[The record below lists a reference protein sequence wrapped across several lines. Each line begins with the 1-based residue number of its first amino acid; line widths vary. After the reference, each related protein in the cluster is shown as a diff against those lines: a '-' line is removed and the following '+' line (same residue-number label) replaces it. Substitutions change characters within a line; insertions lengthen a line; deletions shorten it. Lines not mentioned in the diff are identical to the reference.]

1 MARLIQKTG
10 FISRKSADGY
20 MKYIATR
27 EGVEVLTGKGPTTE
41 KQKELVAK
49 LLKDFPDMRD
59 SFEYE
64 DYKQAPTL
72 HTASALISAALDS
85 HMQNLQS
92 ENGYLK
98 YIATRPGA
106 EKHGAHG
113 LFGREENTDLTA
125 AMHDLTAHDG
135 NVWTIIYSLH
145 REDAERLGYNNAA
158 AWRKLL
164 VSQQNKFAEAF
175 HVPSDSL
182 HWYAAYHDA
191 DTHPH
196 IHMMVWTEQETV
208 LKRDAVVKLR
218 SVMTNSIFQAELENL
233 YIRKDAAYKDVSEA
247 AREVMRELVD
257 RMESVSEPP
266 ASIQEKLLELALE
279 LRTVGG
285 KKQYGYLKKPLKD
298 MVDSIVDELEK
309 LPEVAAYYSV
319 WNGLRDTLEGYYKN
333 RPRQHNPL
341 SQQKEFRTIKNAI
354 IQEAERLWQ
363 QMEQTQTATEQDSS
377 QDEEPSAEKTST
389 DASTNPTLANE
400 NTSFTPSC
408 PAQLP
413 TEYLLNSTIRLFHQ
427 MGQIFRENAAP
438 PSNPMGIRIDSKRRK
453 KLIQKRLAMGHKQ
466 DDHEQEQGYEQ
477 VIR

>member
-10 FISRKSADGY
+10 FISRKSAGGY

-27 EGVEVLTGKGPTTE
+27 EGVEVLTGKGPATE
-41 KQKELVAK
+41 KQKEMVAK
-49 LLKDFPDMRD
+49 LLKDFPDVRD

-113 LFGREENTDLTA
+113 LFGRQENTNLTA
-125 AMHDLTAHDG
+125 AMHDLTAHNG

-175 HVPSDSL
+175 HIPASAL

-196 IHMMVWTEQETV
+196 IHMMIWTDRETV

-233 YIRKDAAYKDVSEA
+233 YIRKDAAYKDVTEA
-247 AREVMRELVD
+247 AREVMREIVV
-257 RMESVSEPP
+257 RMESTAEPP
-266 ASIQEKLLELALE
+266 VSIQQKLLELALE
-279 LRTVGG
+279 LRTVSG
-285 KKQYGYLKKPLKD
+285 KKQYAYLKKPLKD
-298 MVDSIVDELEK
+298 KVDEIVDELEK

-341 SQQKEFRTIKNAI
+341 SQQKEFRAIKNAI
-354 IQEAERLWQ
+354 IQEAERLRQ

-377 QDEEPSAEKTST
+377 QDEEPSVENTST
-389 DASTNPTLANE
+389 DASANPTLADE
-400 NTSFTPSC
+400 NTSSAASHHARLPS
-408 PAQLP
+408 
-413 TEYLLNSTIRLFHQ
+413 EYLLNSTIRLFHQ
-427 MGQIFRENAAP
+427 MGQIFRDNAAP
-438 PSNPMGIRIDSKRRK
+438 PSNPMGIRVNSKRRK

-466 DDHEQEQGYEQ
+466 DDHEQAQGYEQ
-477 VIR
+477 SL

>member
-10 FISRKSADGY
+10 FISRKSAGGY

-27 EGVEVLTGKGPTTE
+27 EGVEVLTGKGPATE
-41 KQKELVAK
+41 KQKEMVAK

-92 ENGYLK
+92 ENSYLK

-113 LFGREENTDLTA
+113 LFGRQDNTDLPA

-175 HVPSDSL
+175 HIPASAL

-196 IHMMVWTEQETV
+196 IHMMIWTDQETV
-208 LKRDAVVKLR
+208 LKRDAVVELR
-218 SVMTNSIFQAELENL
+218 SAMTNSIFQAELENL
-233 YIRKDAAYKDVSEA
+233 YIRKDAAYKDVTEA
-247 AREVMRELVD
+247 ARTAMHGLVD
-257 RMESVSEPP
+257 RLESIKNPP
-266 ASIQEKLLELALE
+266 ESIQQKMLELALE

-285 KKQYGYLKKPLKD
+285 KNQYGYLKKPLKD
-298 MVDSIVDELEK
+298 KVDSIVDELEK
-309 LPEVAAYYSV
+309 LPEVAAYYDV

-333 RPRQHNPL
+333 RPRQRNPL
-341 SQQKEFRTIKNAI
+341 SQQKEFRAIKNAI
-354 IQEAERLWQ
+354 IQEEERLRQ
-363 QMEQTQTATEQDSS
+363 QMEQAQRASEPKSS
-377 QDEEPSAEKTST
+377 QVDTPSDEETSSDT
-389 DASTNPTLANE
+389 STNPTLADE
-400 NTSFTPSC
+400 NTSSVTSHSARLPS
-408 PAQLP
+408 
-413 TEYLLNSTIRLFHQ
+413 EYLLNSTIRLFHQ

-438 PSNPMGIRIDSKRRK
+438 PSNPMGIRVDSKRRK
-453 KLIQKRLAMGHKQ
+453 KLMQKRLAMGQKQ
-466 DDHEQEQGYEQ
+466 DDHEQEQGYNLD
-477 VIR
+477 IR

>member
-1 MARLIQKTG
+1 
-10 FISRKSADGY
+10 

-27 EGVEVLTGKGPTTE
+27 EGVEVLTGKGPVTE
-41 KQKELVAK
+41 KQTEMVTK

-92 ENGYLK
+92 ENGYLR

-113 LFGREENTDLTA
+113 LFGRQENTNLTA

-164 VSQQNKFAEAF
+164 VSQQNKFAESF
-175 HVPSDSL
+175 HVPASAL

-196 IHMMVWTEQETV
+196 IHMMIWTDQETV

-218 SVMTNSIFQAELENL
+218 SAMTNSIFQAELENL
-233 YIRKDAAYKDVSEA
+233 YIRKDIAYKDVTEA
-247 AREVMRELVD
+247 ARAVMHELVD
-257 RMESVSEPP
+257 RMETVSEPP
-266 ASIQEKLLELALE
+266 VSIQQKLLEFALE

-298 MVDSIVDELEK
+298 MVDSIVDELET

-341 SQQKEFRTIKNAI
+341 SQQKEFRAIKNAI
-354 IQEAERLWQ
+354 IQEAERLRQ
-363 QMEQTQTATEQDSS
+363 QMEQTQAATEQDSS
-377 QDEEPSAEKTST
+377 QDEEPSVENTST
-389 DASTNPTLANE
+389 DASANPTLADE
-400 NTSFTPSC
+400 NTSFVTSHS
-408 PAQLP
+408 AQLP
-413 TEYLLNSTIRLFHQ
+413 TEYLLNSTVRLFHQ

-438 PSNPMGIRIDSKRRK
+438 PSNPMGIRVDSKRRK
-453 KLIQKRLAMGHKQ
+453 KLMQKRLAMGHKQ
-466 DDHEQEQGYEQ
+466 DDHEQNYGQTLQ
-477 VIR
+477 

>member
-1 MARLIQKTG
+1 
-10 FISRKSADGY
+10 

-27 EGVEVLTGKGPTTE
+27 EGVEVLTGKGPATD
-41 KQKELVAK
+41 KQKEMVAK
-49 LLKDFPDMRD
+49 LLKDFPDVRD

-113 LFGREENTDLTA
+113 LFGREENTNLTA

-164 VSQQNKFAEAF
+164 ISQQNKFSEAF
-175 HVPSDSL
+175 HIPASAL

-196 IHMMVWTEQETV
+196 IHMMLWTDQETV
-208 LKRDAVVKLR
+208 LKQDAVVKLR
-218 SVMTNSIFQAELENL
+218 SAMTNSIFQAELENL
-233 YIRKDAAYKDVSEA
+233 YIRKDAAYKDVTEA
-247 AREVMRELVD
+247 ARETMREIVD
-257 RMESVSEPP
+257 RMESTAEPP
-266 ASIQEKLLELALE
+266 VSIQQKLLEFALE
-279 LRTVGG
+279 LRTVSG
-285 KKQYGYLKKPLKD
+285 KKQYAYLKKPLKE

-333 RPRQHNPL
+333 RSRQHNPL
-341 SQQKEFRTIKNAI
+341 SQQKEFRAIKNAI
-354 IQEAERLWQ
+354 IQEAERLQQ
-363 QMEQTQTATEQDSS
+363 QMEQAQATSEQETS
-377 QDEEPSAEKTST
+377 QEEEPSSEETST
-389 DASTNPTLANE
+389 GASANPTLASE
-400 NTSFTPSC
+400 SASSATSYSVRLPS
-408 PAQLP
+408 
-413 TEYLLNSTIRLFHQ
+413 EYLLNSAVRLFHQ
-427 MGQIFRENAAP
+427 MGQIFRDNAAP
-438 PSNPMGIRIDSKRRK
+438 PSNPMGIRVDSKRRK
-453 KLIQKRLAMGHKQ
+453 KLMQKRLSMGHKQ
-466 DDHEQEQGYEQ
+466 DDHEQNYGQTLQ
-477 VIR
+477 

>member
-10 FISRKSADGY
+10 FISRKSAGSY

-27 EGVEVLTGKGPTTE
+27 EGVEVLTGKGSATE
-41 KQKELVAK
+41 KQKEMVSK

-113 LFGREENTDLTA
+113 LFGRQENTELTA

-175 HVPSDSL
+175 HIPASAL

-196 IHMMVWTEQETV
+196 IHMMIWTDQETV

-218 SVMTNSIFQAELENL
+218 SAMTNSIFQAELENL
-233 YIRKDAAYKDVSEA
+233 YIRKDAAYKDVTEA
-247 AREVMRELVD
+247 ARTAMHGLVD
-257 RMESVSEPP
+257 RLEFIENPP
-266 ASIQEKLLELALE
+266 ESIQQKMLELALE
-279 LRTVGG
+279 LRTVSG
-285 KKQYGYLKKPLKD
+285 KKQYAYLKKPLKD

-309 LPEVAAYYSV
+309 LPEMAAYYSV

-341 SQQKEFRTIKNAI
+341 SQQKEFRAIKNAI
-354 IQEAERLWQ
+354 IQEAERLRQ
-363 QMEQTQTATEQDSS
+363 QMEQTQTVSEQKSS

-400 NTSFTPSC
+400 NTSFTPSR
-408 PAQLP
+408 PVQLP

-427 MGQIFRENAAP
+427 MGQIFRDNAAP

-453 KLIQKRLAMGHKQ
+453 KLMQKRLAMGHKQ
-466 DDHEQEQGYEQ
+466 DDHEQEQGYGQ

>member
-1 MARLIQKTG
+1 
-10 FISRKSADGY
+10 

-27 EGVEVLTGKGPTTE
+27 EGVEVLTGKGPVTE
-41 KQKELVAK
+41 KQKEMVAK

-113 LFGREENTDLTA
+113 LFGRQENTNLTA
-125 AMHDLTAHDG
+125 AMHDLTAHNG

-175 HVPSDSL
+175 HVPVSAL

-196 IHMMVWTEQETV
+196 IHMMVWTDQETI

-218 SVMTNSIFQAELENL
+218 SAMTNSIFQAELENL
-233 YIRKDAAYKDVSEA
+233 YIRKDAVYKDVTEA
-247 AREVMRELVD
+247 ARAVMHELVD
-257 RMESVSEPP
+257 RMESVSAQP

-279 LRTVGG
+279 LRTVSG
-285 KKQYGYLKKPLKD
+285 KKQYAYLKKPLKD

-309 LPEVAAYYSV
+309 LPEVAAYYAV
-319 WNGLRDTLEGYYKN
+319 WNGVRDTLEGYYKK

-341 SQQKEFRTIKNAI
+341 SQQKEFRAIKNAI
-354 IQEAERLWQ
+354 IQEAERLQQ
-363 QMEQTQTATEQDSS
+363 QMEQESS
-377 QDEEPSAEKTST
+377 QEEEPSPEETST
-389 DASTNPTLANE
+389 DASTNSTLADE
-400 NTSFTPSC
+400 NASSMPSR
-408 PAQLP
+408 PARLP
-413 TEYLLNSTIRLFHQ
+413 TEYLLNSTVRLFHQ
-427 MGQIFRENAAP
+427 MGQIFRDNAAP

-453 KLIQKRLAMGHKQ
+453 KLMQKRLAMGHKQ
-466 DDHEQEQGYEQ
+466 DDHEQNYGQTLQ
-477 VIR
+477 

>member
-1 MARLIQKTG
+1 
-10 FISRKSADGY
+10 

-27 EGVEVLTGKGPTTE
+27 EGVEVLTGKGPATE
-41 KQKELVAK
+41 KQKEMVAK
-49 LLKDFPDMRD
+49 LLKDFPDVRD

-113 LFGREENTDLTA
+113 LFGREDNANLSA

-175 HVPSDSL
+175 HIPASAL

-196 IHMMVWTEQETV
+196 IHMMVWTDQETI

-218 SVMTNSIFQAELENL
+218 SAMTNSIFQAELENL
-233 YIRKDAAYKDVSEA
+233 YIRKDAVYKDVTEA
-247 AREVMRELVD
+247 ARAVMHELVD
-257 RMESVSEPP
+257 RMESVSAQP
-266 ASIQEKLLELALE
+266 ASVQEKLLELALE
-279 LRTVGG
+279 LRTVSG

-309 LPEVAAYYSV
+309 LPEVAAYYAV

-341 SQQKEFRTIKNAI
+341 FQQKEFRAIKTAI
-354 IQEAERLWQ
+354 IQEAERLRQ
-363 QMEQTQTATEQDSS
+363 QMEQKSL
-377 QDEEPSAEKTST
+377 QDEEPSAENTST
-389 DASTNPTLANE
+389 DASANPTLADE
-400 NTSFTPSC
+400 NTSSADSHSAPLLS
-408 PAQLP
+408 
-413 TEYLLNSTIRLFHQ
+413 EYLLNSTIRLFHQ
-427 MGQIFRENAAP
+427 MGQIFRDNAAP
-438 PSNPMGIRIDSKRRK
+438 PSNPMGIRVDSKRRK
-453 KLIQKRLAMGHKQ
+453 KLMQKRLAMGHKR
-466 DDHEQEQGYEQ
+466 DDHEQEQGYNLD
-477 VIR
+477 IR

>member
-10 FISRKSADGY
+10 FISRKSAGGY

-27 EGVEVLTGKGPTTE
+27 EGVEVLTGKGPATE
-41 KQKELVAK
+41 KQKEMVAK
-49 LLKDFPDMRD
+49 LLKDFPDVRD

-72 HTASALISAALDS
+72 HTASALISAALGS
-85 HMQNLQS
+85 HLQNLQS

-113 LFGREENTDLTA
+113 LFGRQENTNLTA
-125 AMHDLTAHDG
+125 AMHDLTAHNG

-175 HVPSDSL
+175 HIPASAL

-196 IHMMVWTEQETV
+196 IHMMIWTDRETV

-233 YIRKDAAYKDVSEA
+233 YIRKDAAYKDVTEA
-247 AREVMRELVD
+247 AREVMREIVV
-257 RMESVSEPP
+257 RMESTAEPP
-266 ASIQEKLLELALE
+266 VSIQQKLLELALE
-279 LRTVGG
+279 LRTVSG
-285 KKQYGYLKKPLKD
+285 KKQYAYLKKPLKD
-298 MVDSIVDELEK
+298 KVDEIVDELEK

-341 SQQKEFRTIKNAI
+341 SQQKEFRAIKNAI
-354 IQEAERLWQ
+354 IQEAERLRQ

-377 QDEEPSAEKTST
+377 QDEEPSVENTST
-389 DASTNPTLANE
+389 DASANPTLADE
-400 NTSFTPSC
+400 NTSSAASHHARLPS
-408 PAQLP
+408 
-413 TEYLLNSTIRLFHQ
+413 EYLLNSTIRLFHQ
-427 MGQIFRENAAP
+427 MGQIFRDNAAP

-453 KLIQKRLAMGHKQ
+453 KLMQKRLAMGHKQ
-466 DDHEQEQGYEQ
+466 DDHEQNYGQTLQ
-477 VIR
+477 

>member
-10 FISRKSADGY
+10 FISRKSAGGY

-27 EGVEVLTGKGPTTE
+27 EGVEVLTGKGPATE
-41 KQKELVAK
+41 KQKEMVSK
-49 LLKDFPDMRD
+49 LLKDFPDVRD

-113 LFGREENTDLTA
+113 LFGRQENTELTA

-196 IHMMVWTEQETV
+196 IHMMIWTDRETV

-233 YIRKDAAYKDVSEA
+233 YIRKDAAYKDVTEA
-247 AREVMRELVD
+247 AREVMREIVV
-257 RMESVSEPP
+257 RMESTAEPP
-266 ASIQEKLLELALE
+266 VSIQQKLLELALE
-279 LRTVGG
+279 LRTVSG
-285 KKQYGYLKKPLKD
+285 KKQYAYLKKPLKD
-298 MVDSIVDELEK
+298 KVDEIVDELEK

-341 SQQKEFRTIKNAI
+341 SQQKEFRAIKNAI
-354 IQEAERLWQ
+354 IQEAERLRQ

-377 QDEEPSAEKTST
+377 QDEEPSVENTST
-389 DASTNPTLANE
+389 DASANPTLADE
-400 NTSFTPSC
+400 NTSSAASHHARLPS
-408 PAQLP
+408 
-413 TEYLLNSTIRLFHQ
+413 EYLLNSTIRLFHQ
-427 MGQIFRENAAP
+427 MGQIFRDNAAP

-453 KLIQKRLAMGHKQ
+453 KLMQKRLAMGHKQ
-466 DDHEQEQGYEQ
+466 DDYEQEQGYIQ
-477 VIR
+477 TLH